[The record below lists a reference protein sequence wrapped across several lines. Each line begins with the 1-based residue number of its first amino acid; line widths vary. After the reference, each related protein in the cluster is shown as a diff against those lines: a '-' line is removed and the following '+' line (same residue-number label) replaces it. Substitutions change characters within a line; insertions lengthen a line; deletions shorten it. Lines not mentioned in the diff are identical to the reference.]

1 MQKLQ
6 NKRTHDQVEPES
18 EQRFKRQRN
27 DINTLF
33 QLCPSC
39 HNNLQRPLTLP
50 CGYTCCTPCHK
61 SNLVCIACHRM
72 HTTAISP
79 NITIQT
85 IQTALGK
92 PGMTMNLKSKL
103 AQSLECAICCTRFTQ
118 PTTTPCGHTFCRNCL
133 VRSLD
138 HHNTCPFCRESL
150 DFCPPPTEVLV
161 NVIQQLYGEDD
172 EESADELELDLEH
185 DTRVPLLVGSLA
197 FPGVNC
203 MIHVFEPRY
212 RLMLRRVMQSK
223 RSRFGLCLV
232 RRKRSDRE
240 SPFYEY
246 GTMLELMQVQTL
258 PDGRSIVEAVGSHRF
273 RVTSFQLQD
282 GYHMAEI
289 ERVDDLDREQ
299 QQAVEQEQILRASA
313 LRAKCQ
319 QQRLA
324 NVSLPQSMQPS
335 PLFSGLPMMQMI
347 NQRRSWAQQAHPQT
361 SQVNRAPWL
370 QMHVRGL
377 SAARPKPY
385 QTQPQQPQQRLLHQP
400 QLANIIPTVT
410 KQQQATPHQNRQ
422 EVATDELIDELVTFI
437 QKLIQYKQSHPN
449 THWFGALGNPPSLD
463 KSSIDRVKL
472 VWWFINLAPLG
483 EEEKVSLL
491 ATRTLRERVLTVMSW
506 IDKFEDQ
513 WSLFLD
519 NRMPIQSSSS
529 SSDIACCIS

>member
-1 MQKLQ
+1 LQ

-18 EQRFKRQRN
+18 EQGFKRQRN

-79 NITIQT
+79 NVTIQT
-85 IQTALGK
+85 IQTVLGK

-118 PTTTPCGHTFCRNCL
+118 PTTTPCGHTFCRN
-133 VRSLD
+133 
-138 HHNTCPFCRESL
+138 
-150 DFCPPPTEVLV
+150 
-161 NVIQQLYGEDD
+161 YD
-172 EESADELELDLEH
+172 EESADALDLDLEH

-289 ERVDDLDREQ
+289 ERIDDLDREQ

-324 NVSLPQSMQPS
+324 NASLPQSIQPP
-335 PLFSGLPMMQMI
+335 PLLSGSPMMQMI

-377 SAARPKPY
+377 SATRSKPY
-385 QTQPQQPQQRLLHQP
+385 QIQQQQPQQRLLHQP

-422 EVATDELIDELVTFI
+422 EVATDELVDELVTFI

-519 NRMPIQSSSS
+519 NRMPLQSSS